1 VVKDEA
7 ARKASADVGSV
18 VKVPVSAGSKPG
30 TPRMLRR
37 GIFFDIENSSRPE
50 HVSTIL
56 SHLEIDRATRSI
68 DLFAMGNWQVASPE
82 TARLLARHG
91 AHLVHSAP
99 AAGVK
104 DWSDLRIAVAIG
116 IWLASARPD
125 DSVEVV
131 TDDQA
136 FQAVGDVAAGLGV
149 EFRQLSFRALGM
161 SRAPTTARHPGKARR
176 PRRSA
181 SRRPTGDDRVRTP
194 RSAARQITSP
204 PGQDGH
210 DAPPDEIRAAVEVLL
225 EASPTGGTLD
235 ALANLLKSRGF
246 ARPAGSPRLVTSLR
260 RLKEIEVT
268 RAGIVRRAPLA
279 ASS

>member
-1 VVKDEA
+1 MVKDEA
-7 ARKASADVGSV
+7 ARKASADVGAV
-18 VKVPVSAGSKPG
+18 VTRPVSAGSKPG
-30 TPRMLRR
+30 IPRMLRR

-56 SHLEIDRATRSI
+56 DHLEIDRATQLI
-68 DLFAMGNWQVASPE
+68 DLFAMGNWKVASPE

-149 EFRQLSFRALGM
+149 EFRQLSFRALGT
-161 SRAPTTARHPGKARR
+161 SRAATTTRHPGKARR
-176 PRRSA
+176 PRGSA
-181 SRRPTGDDRVRTP
+181 SRRSTDDDRVRTA
-194 RSAARQITSP
+194 RLAARQITSA
-204 PGQDGH
+204 PGHDGH
-210 DAPPDEIRAAVEVLL
+210 AAPPAEIRAAVEVLL
-225 EASPTGGTLD
+225 EASPTGGTLG

-246 ARPAGSPRLVTSLR
+246 ARPPGSPRLVTWLR

-279 ASS
+279 SSS